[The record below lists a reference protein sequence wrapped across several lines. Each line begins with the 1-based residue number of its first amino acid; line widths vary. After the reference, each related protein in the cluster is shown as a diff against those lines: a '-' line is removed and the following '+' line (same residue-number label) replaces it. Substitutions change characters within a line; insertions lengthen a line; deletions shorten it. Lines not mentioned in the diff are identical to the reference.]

1 MVFPQ
6 SLWRAARPRA
16 NRTCLWA
23 CRSLAF
29 AAVAT
34 MASCASMSNSPD
46 AGRTLAIVGATVVHP
61 ERDAAHAIERD
72 STVVVSG
79 RRIVAVGPASAT
91 SVPPGATVI
100 DGRGKWLVPGLV
112 DAHVH
117 FFQSGNLYTRP
128 DVIDLNA
135 WMPYAKEVER
145 NKARLAATFKVWIAS
160 GVTSVVDIGG
170 PFWNFDMRD
179 AAERTAAAPRVA
191 VAGPLIS
198 MVADPK
204 LDLGDPPIIKIAS
217 PAEARELVARELA
230 RKPDYIKVWFINR
243 LGDDL
248 AAQEAIVKAAG
259 DAAHRAGVPLA
270 VHATEII
277 VAKAAMRAG
286 ADFLVHSVGDALVDD
301 EFLALAKQNHILY
314 CPTLFVVPGYR
325 YALSNTWQPTAVELR
340 LADPQ
345 IVATMGDLARIPADM
360 LPDTLVRSMAAA
372 VPPKPSPIELKNLRT
387 IWDAGITVVMGTDAG
402 NIGTLHGPS
411 VFREMALM
419 QEAGLTPLEVLR
431 SATTNGAR
439 AARRD
444 NEIGVIA
451 ASRLADLV
459 ILDADPTTSVENLSR
474 VFRVIKDGR
483 VFDPDELIRSIR

>member
-1 MVFPQ
+1 M
-6 SLWRAARPRA
+6 
-16 NRTCLWA
+16 
-23 CRSLAF
+23 
-29 AAVAT
+29 AV
-34 MASCASMSNSPD
+34 
-46 AGRTLAIVGATVVHP
+46 VGATVVHP
-61 ERDAAHAIERD
+61 ERELARALEPD
-72 STVVVSG
+72 STIVISG
-79 RRIVAVGPASAT
+79 RRIAAVGPTAST
-91 SVPPGATVI
+91 KVPAGATII
-100 DGRGKWLVPGLV
+100 DGRGKWVIPGLI

-135 WMPYAKEVER
+135 AVPYAKEVER
-145 NKARLAATFKVWIAS
+145 NQARLSATFKVWIAS

-179 AAERTAAAPRVA
+179 ASTRTSAAPRVA

-204 LDLGDPPIIKIAS
+204 LDLGDPPIIKITS
-217 PAEARELVARELA
+217 PDEARELVARELA

-248 AAQEAIVKAAG
+248 AVQEAIVKAAG

-270 VHATEII
+270 VHATELI
-277 VAKAAMRAG
+277 VAKAALRAG
-286 ADFLVHSVGDALVDD
+286 ADFLVHSVGDAPIDD
-301 EFLALAKQNHILY
+301 EFLALAKQNRILY

-325 YALSNTWQPTAVELR
+325 YALSNTWQPTPAELR

-345 IVATMGDLARIPADM
+345 IVATMGDLARIPSDL
-360 LPDTLVRSMAAA
+360 LPSTIVRNIAAA

-387 IWDAGITVVMGTDAG
+387 IWNAGITVVMGTDAG

-419 QEAGLTPLEVLR
+419 RDAGLTPLEVLR

-444 NEIGVIA
+444 NEIGIIA
-451 ASRLADLV
+451 PGRLADLV
-459 ILDADPTTSVENLSR
+459 LLDADPTASVDNLSHVVR
-474 VFRVIKDGR
+474 VVKDGQI
-483 VFDPDELIRSIR
+483 FDPDALIRSIR

>member
-1 MVFPQ
+1 
-6 SLWRAARPRA
+6 L
-16 NRTCLWA
+16 
-23 CRSLAF
+23 LAF
-29 AAVAT
+29 AALAT
-34 MASCASMSNSPD
+34 IASCASISISPD

-79 RRIVAVGPASAT
+79 RRIVAVGPATAT

-100 DGRGKWLVPGLV
+100 DGRGKWLVPGLI

-179 AAERTAAAPRVA
+179 AAERTPAAPRVA

-217 PAEARELVARELA
+217 PAEARDLVARELA

-243 LGDDL
+243 LDDDL
-248 AAQEAIVKAAG
+248 ATQEAIVKAAG

-270 VHATEII
+270 VHATELI

-286 ADFLVHSVGDALVDD
+286 ADFLVHSVGDAPIDD
-301 EFLALAKQNHILY
+301 EFLALAKQNRILY

-325 YALSNTWQPTAVELR
+325 YTLSNTWQPTAAELR

-345 IVATMGDLARIPADM
+345 IVATMGDLTRIPTDM
-360 LPDTLVRSMAAA
+360 LPNALVRGMAAA

-387 IWDAGITVVMGTDAG
+387 IWDACSTVVMGTDAG
-402 NIGTLHGPS
+402 NIGTC
-411 VFREMALM
+411 M
-419 QEAGLTPLEVLR
+419 
-431 SATTNGAR
+431 
-439 AARRD
+439 ARRCS
-444 NEIGVIA
+444 GKW
-451 ASRLADLV
+451 R
-459 ILDADPTTSVENLSR
+459 
-474 VFRVIKDGR
+474 
-483 VFDPDELIRSIR
+483 